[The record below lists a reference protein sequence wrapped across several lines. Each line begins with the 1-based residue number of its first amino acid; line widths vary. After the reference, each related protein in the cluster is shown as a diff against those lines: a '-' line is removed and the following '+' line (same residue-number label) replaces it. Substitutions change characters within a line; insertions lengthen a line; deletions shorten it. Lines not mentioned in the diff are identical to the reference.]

1 MTSVTTVEEWVF
13 GLVSGLGASSAPFRW
28 DSKSVLLSLIPL
40 IQIGFYIIV
49 ILLAAALVLN
59 IIAPET
65 RPSPYRK
72 SVTEVYDWNDNFITH
87 RMAKGEIK
95 LHISAEG
102 PKYWFREIW
111 AGINL
116 TTRIMCQVRFTVLA
130 FYLGWI
136 YAQIVLVIAV
146 STH

>member
-1 MTSVTTVEEWVF
+1 M
-13 GLVSGLGASSAPFRW
+13 LV
-28 DSKSVLLSLIPL
+28 SLIPL

-59 IIAPET
+59 IIAPES
-65 RPSPYRK
+65 RRSPYRK
-72 SVTEVYDWNDNFITH
+72 SVTEVYDRNDNFVT
-87 RMAKGEIK
+87 RRVAKGEIK
-95 LHISAEG
+95 LQISTEG
-102 PKYWFREIW
+102 PKYWFEEMR
-111 AGINL
+111 AGIKL
-116 TTRIMCQVRFTVLA
+116 TTRMMCQVGFAVLA